1 MARKPP
7 KTRHPIAAIVTL
19 DPAGVGP
26 SGVAVRLTSTL
37 DSVTVLNLRYPDY
50 VYQGPVFNNVFLDE
64 LTAYLMAN
72 VPADKKVLLVVEDSV
87 YRSYTVARH
96 IGRGIGC
103 IQNTL
108 MATNML
114 VDPAD
119 SLYVTPSMWRS
130 VLTTHIRKQGG
141 TGLPKGRDNLKAAAV
156 EYVAARYKQ
165 DVESDLAEAVVMN
178 DYIVHARKN
187 EWAEAPVYEAAPE
200 VTP

>member
-1 MARKPP
+1 
-7 KTRHPIAAIVTL
+7 
-19 DPAGVGP
+19 
-26 SGVAVRLTSTL
+26 
-37 DSVTVLNLRYPDY
+37 
-50 VYQGPVFNNVFLDE
+50 
-64 LTAYLMAN
+64 
-72 VPADKKVLLVVEDSV
+72 
-87 YRSYTVARH
+87 
-96 IGRGIGC
+96 
-103 IQNTL
+103 

-130 VLTTHIRKQGG
+130 VLTTHIRKYGG
-141 TGLPKGRDNLKAAAV
+141 SGLPKGRDNLKAAAV
-156 EYVAARYKQ
+156 EYVAVRYKQ